1 MTLPTTQSRAATRAR
16 SGIVRP
22 AIWIALALVGGC
34 SSGGSSNSGSN
45 SGSDSGP
52 TGLRYP
58 DHEERQFVNLP
69 TDPSSPTYSGTVD
82 SWSVTPGLPQGLTL
96 DVLTGILA
104 GTPTASI
111 PETPFLV
118 TASGPG
124 GSTQVTLKIRVH
136 DAPRFLYSTG
146 PQDTDLSAYAV
157 GASQSDLGFGPIQG
171 TGALTPGPEQMVF
184 HPGNNFAFVPNR
196 GLPGLMGSVSSYS
209 ITSSSGHLRH
219 LGEVTCGEGPRR
231 LTLNADGS
239 TALVVTHEDNR
250 LYSYAVDS
258 STGQLTYLS
267 DVLTNTGPTQV
278 AVDPLEHFAYVLHDQ
293 SADITIH
300 PIDPVTGAAG
310 PMTQAIN
317 YWVTPPSDIA
327 ISSAG
332 TIAYIAFAGDNSL
345 QSFQVDPIDG
355 SLSPYAVVTLP
366 DGPRSLALSP
376 YDDLLYV
383 ACEGD
388 DVLEV
393 LELDPATGFVVK
405 SNSIPTD
412 DTPVRV
418 TLDDTGLFAFVLH
431 AGAHTIRSFTVDPA
445 THDVSAGATVR
456 ARPLATD
463 ISVYQGDA
471 PAQPRTEF
479 LYALGGSAEDL
490 SGFKFDSSTGQLA
503 PISVDSLA
511 GTGPTDLIVDPLGR
525 FVFVAHQLSAELSV
539 FQISPGSG
547 TLSESMGRTSL
558 SEPPAA
564 LGVDGGGRYLF
575 VTLPQSAQVLAYSIH
590 TSTGELN
597 LVATASTGSGP
608 TAVSS
613 DPTGHFV
620 YVSNTGGTNDSLS
633 SYRFES
639 GQFVSGPQFIPAPGT
654 PGPIRFS
661 PSGERLYVALAG
673 SNLIV
678 PYLIHPVTGSLT
690 LEASGSAPAK
700 GNPRVFDP
708 HRSGAYGY
716 SAASTSNGGIGEIRR
731 YSIDGAGALAFAEAT
746 ASGIGPVTLR
756 SGPSGNYLF
765 VLNGTSD
772 DLDVFGIGDP
782 TGNLTRLGT
791 YPVGM
796 DPVALDLSRRW

>member
-1 MTLPTTQSRAATRAR
+1 M
-16 SGIVRP
+16 
-22 AIWIALALVGGC
+22 
-34 SSGGSSNSGSN
+34 
-45 SGSDSGP
+45 
-52 TGLRYP
+52 
-58 DHEERQFVNLP
+58 
-69 TDPSSPTYSGTVD
+69 DPSLPTYSGTVD
-82 SWSVTPGLPQGLTL
+82 SFSVTPSLPQGLTL
-96 DVLTGILA
+96 DGLTGVLA

-111 PETPFLV
+111 SESPFVV
-118 TASGPG
+118 TATGPG
-124 GSTQVTLKIRVH
+124 GSTQITLQFRVH

-157 GASQSDLGFGPIQG
+157 GASESDLGFGPIQG
-171 TGALTPGPEQMVF
+171 TGALTPGPEQITF

-196 GLPGLMGSVSSYS
+196 GLPGLTGSVSSYS
-209 ITSSSGHLRH
+209 VSSSSGRLSH
-219 LGEVTCGEGPRR
+219 LGEVPCGEGPRR
-231 LTLNADGS
+231 LALNRSGS

-250 LYSYAVDS
+250 LFSYAVDA
-258 STGQLTYLS
+258 STGQLTDLG

-278 AVDPLEHFAYVLHDQ
+278 AVDPLGRFAYVLHDQ

-300 PIDPVTGAAG
+300 PLDPVTGAAG

-327 ISSAG
+327 ISSSG
-332 TIAYIAFAGDNSL
+332 TIAYIAFAGENSL
-345 QSFQVDPIDG
+345 QTFQMDPIDG
-355 SLSPYAVVTLP
+355 SLSPYAAITLP

-376 YDDLLYV
+376 YDDFLYV

-393 LELDPATGFVVK
+393 LELDPASGHVTQ
-405 SNSIPTD
+405 STSTPTD
-412 DTPVRV
+412 DAPVRV

-431 AGAHTIRSFTVDPA
+431 SGAHTIRSFTVDPT
-445 THDVSAGATVR
+445 THVVSAGATVR

-463 ISVYQGDA
+463 ISVYQGEA

-479 LYALGGSAEDL
+479 LYALGGSTEDL
-490 SGFKFDSSTGQLA
+490 SGFKFDSYTGQLT

-547 TLSESMGRTSL
+547 SLFESLTRTSL

-575 VTLPQSAQVLAYSIH
+575 VALPQSAQVLAFSIH
-590 TSTGELN
+590 PTTGELD
-597 LVATASTGSGP
+597 LLDARPTGSGP
-608 TAVSS
+608 SAVNP

-620 YVSNTGGTNDSLS
+620 YVSNTGGANDSLC
-633 SYRFES
+633 SYRFEG
-639 GQFVSGPQFIPAPGT
+639 GQFVSGPQFIPAPGS
-654 PGPIRFS
+654 PGPVRFS

-678 PYLIHPVTGSLT
+678 PYLIHPVSGSLT

-700 GNPRVFDP
+700 GNTQVFEP

-716 SAASTSNGGIGEIRR
+716 SAATTSNGGIGEIRR
-731 YSIDGAGALAFAEAT
+731 YSIDGAGALDFVEAT
-746 ASGIGPVTLR
+746 PSGIGPVTLR

-765 VLNGTSD
+765 VLNGSSD
-772 DLDVFGIGDP
+772 DLDVFGVDAP

-796 DPVALDLSRRW
+796 DPIALDLSRRW